1 MKKIICQWKRDGKC
15 IVQPDGQVFR
25 CCYLKIH
32 FERNSFKAKEH
43 PIMKEYLDNIED
55 HNVKN
60 NTLKTI
66 LNSKW
71 FTKTLPESISDGN
84 YDTAPLMCQRKCTV
98 KE

>member
-1 MKKIICQWKRDGKC
+1 
-15 IVQPDGQVFR
+15 
-25 CCYLKIH
+25 
-32 FERNSFKAKEH
+32 
-43 PIMKEYLDNIED
+43 MKEYLDNIED

>member
-1 MKKIICQWKRDGKC
+1 
-15 IVQPDGQVFR
+15 
-25 CCYLKIH
+25 
-32 FERNSFKAKEH
+32 
-43 PIMKEYLDNIED
+43 MKEYLDNIED

-60 NTLKTI
+60 KTLKTI

-84 YDTAPLMCQRKCTV
+84 YDTAPSMCQRKCMV